1 MRMRTFLIL
10 KKENLRS
17 IPEAFQTDDNRFPEA
32 LVSYFLKNYTKPG
45 DTMCVHR
52 FLPLLAGGGWAHRG
66 ATHEPAM

>member
-1 MRMRTFLIL
+1 MRTFLIL

-17 IPEAFQTDDNRFPEA
+17 IPEA